1 MNSYWSAI
9 SLAIALAYPI
19 SPLAISQFVH
29 QADAP
34 INNNSSRKTERSF
47 RPKTLT
53 SKVLYGSSPET
64 IEDLR
69 HLKSLGIKTIINV
82 DGQTPRTDL
91 TRGLAITYLHLPI
104 GYGRID
110 VRRAKDLAKA
120 THASSGKVYI
130 HCNLGKHRAPA
141 AAIVA
146 CVGDGSIENRQVEQ
160 LLRQIF
166 PNQAYKRLKQSAEQ
180 AKRFHIS
187 TLANHDTQFNTQA
200 TITATQRHMLD
211 LSRATKRLF
220 PFIDSTTVAK
230 RTELPELVAE
240 TFVISETFRELTR
253 LDSSVASQEPLV
265 PSADPDQKTPKINN
279 SYATLL
285 SKSLN
290 TARLLHGRLKLVSG
304 ESTTGKSMD
313 SVVPLLKD
321 LKSQCVNCHN
331 TYR

>member
-120 THASSGKVYI
+120 THTSSGKVYI

-166 PNQAYKRLKQSAEQ
+166 PNHRQSRRNVSIFQRSLITILNSTRKQRSPPPNDTCWTFHEPPNAYSHSLTQQPWQKEQSYPNWLR
-180 AKRFHIS
+180 K
-187 TLANHDTQFNTQA
+187 
-200 TITATQRHMLD
+200 
-211 LSRATKRLF
+211 
-220 PFIDSTTVAK
+220 
-230 RTELPELVAE
+230 
-240 TFVISETFRELTR
+240 
-253 LDSSVASQEPLV
+253 PL
-265 PSADPDQKTPKINN
+265 
-279 SYATLL
+279 
-285 SKSLN
+285 
-290 TARLLHGRLKLVSG
+290 
-304 ESTTGKSMD
+304 
-313 SVVPLLKD
+313 
-321 LKSQCVNCHN
+321 
-331 TYR
+331 